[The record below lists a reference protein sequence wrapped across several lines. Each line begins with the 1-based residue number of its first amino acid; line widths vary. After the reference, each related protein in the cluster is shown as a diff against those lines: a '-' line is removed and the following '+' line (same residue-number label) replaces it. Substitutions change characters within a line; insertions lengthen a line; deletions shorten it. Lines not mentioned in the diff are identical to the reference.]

1 MLSITLEVNVPTR
14 KVYVGGSLLFK
25 RQRCEP
31 PRRVW
36 GHAPPGNF
44 ENYRCLEVLF
54 STFSRQ
60 YLGLMNK
67 ENSDYINHILCLLQP
82 FFSSKSQSL
91 AFGKEWSDKSSNA
104 DSRRVKKRAQQCLP
118 RVLWRG
124 RHFGTCE
131 SVGSSRAF
139 HDPSICFNF

>member
-1 MLSITLEVNVPTR
+1 MLAAAYFSSAEGVSLL
-14 KVYVGGSLLFK
+14 GGSGGM
-25 RQRCEP
+25 P
-31 PRRVW
+31 
-36 GHAPPGNF
+36 PPGNF
-44 ENYRCLEVLF
+44 ENYRCLEMLF

-67 ENSDYINHILCLLQP
+67 ENSDYINHILCLLHP

-104 DSRRVKKRAQQCLP
+104 DSRRVKKHAQQCLP
-118 RVLWRG
+118 QVLWRG

-131 SVGSSRAF
+131 SMDLVLWFTLRKCPGRSMTLRSASTF
-139 HDPSICFNF
+139 KGQYI